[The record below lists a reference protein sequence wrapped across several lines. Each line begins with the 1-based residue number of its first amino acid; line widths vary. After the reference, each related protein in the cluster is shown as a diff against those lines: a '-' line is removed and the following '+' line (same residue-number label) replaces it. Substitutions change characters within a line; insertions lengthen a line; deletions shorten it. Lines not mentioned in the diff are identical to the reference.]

1 MPEQPPMA
9 FEQALGALRQFRGM
23 RRFSSRAIEHCELCS
38 AELHGEHPHLVELA
52 SRQLVC
58 ACDAC
63 AMLFDGLE
71 RSKYKRVSRRIR
83 FLPDF
88 ALIDAQWDSLV
99 IPINLAFFFRSSIE
113 DRTIA
118 LYPSP
123 AGAVESLLP
132 LDTWNAIVA
141 GNPVVHHLQSDIEAL
156 LVNRISRPDSTM
168 AAQYYIAPIDEC
180 YRLVGLIRAHW
191 KGLSGGAE
199 VWAEIDRFFADLRSR
214 AEISHGGPDA

>member
-1 MPEQPPMA
+1 MPEQPMA

-23 RRFSSRAIEHCELCS
+23 RRFSTRALEHCELCS
-38 AELHGEHPHLVELA
+38 AELHSEHPHLVELA

-63 AMLFDGLE
+63 AMLFDGLQ
-71 RSKYKRVSRRIR
+71 RGKYKRVSRSIR
-83 FLPDF
+83 FLPGF
-88 ALIDAQWDSLV
+88 ALTSAQWDGLV
-99 IPINLAFFFRSSIE
+99 IPINLAFFFISSIE
-113 DRTIA
+113 NRTIA

-141 GNPVVHHLQSDIEAL
+141 GNPSLLRLQSDVEAL
-156 LVNRISRPDSTM
+156 LVNRISRPDSTTP
-168 AAQYYIAPIDEC
+168 AQYYIAPVDEC

-191 KGLSGGAE
+191 KGLSGGSE
-199 VWAEIDRFFADLRSR
+199 VWAEIDRFFAELRAR
-214 AEISHGGPDA
+214 AEISDGGSDA

>member
-1 MPEQPPMA
+1 MTPDPAMA
-9 FEQALGALRQFRGM
+9 FDQALGVLRQFRGL
-23 RRFSSRAIEHCELCS
+23 RRPATRAVEHCELCS
-38 AELHGEHPHLVELA
+38 AELQGEHPHLVELA

-63 AMLFDGLE
+63 ALLFDGLDT
-71 RSKYKRVSRRIR
+71 SKYKRVSRRIC

-88 ALIDAQWDSLV
+88 AITDAHWDSLI
-99 IPINLAFFFRSSIE
+99 IPINLAFFFRSSLE

-123 AGAVESLLP
+123 AGAVESLLS
-132 LDTWNAIVA
+132 LDTWTAMLENNAVLRR
-141 GNPVVHHLQSDIEAL
+141 LQPDIEAL
-156 LVNRISRPDSTM
+156 LVNRIRRPGTAD
-168 AAQYYIAPIDEC
+168 APQYYVAPIDEC

-199 VWAEIDRFFADLRSR
+199 VWEEIDRFFADLRGR
-214 AEISHGGPDA
+214 AEVVTGGADA